1 MKRRLYART
10 LLLIMILQLLSG
22 VPAWALTG
30 GPSQPEFQ
38 AFEPI
43 GTTEMV
49 NLPDGG
55 FTYNI
60 PLMDIGGYPLN
71 LSYHSEITADMEAS
85 CVGLGWTINPGVI
98 NRNVRALPD
107 DFNGKEDAVKKEF
120 NMKENFTVGS
130 TFAASLELYGS
141 DVLKGVGKGT
151 GMSLGLNM
159 GMFYNTYWGI
169 GYEFGLSPSL
179 KAGNKGSGYLTAGFG
194 TSINSQSGANF
205 NPSLNYSRK
214 MREKESMDS
223 ESGLVN
229 TKSSGLSASLAT
241 TINSRAGLKALNV
254 SAGSFYKNK
263 EANVSDQVSTSG
275 SFNFAGPTYTSE
287 FTMPQ
292 VNTSF
297 SVNIKPVGFEA
308 FGSNVA
314 MDFSG
319 YFSKQ
324 FLATNS
330 GSKWAYGMLYAHN
343 GYNNESALLDFN
355 REKDGAFYGYSV
367 NLPIVNPGYDVLAV
381 NGQGIGG
388 SFQLKRGDVPVFF
401 DAKSYAGGAGESL
414 GFELGTGNTAHGG
427 VDIKF
432 NFTNSESKKWTSGNK
447 VLDRYNFVSGAAEG
461 YEPAYYKAAGEMA
474 VESDLA
480 YYNNTGKDLPVTAI
494 LDEGA
499 GGKFDIQTLPG
510 ISNVAVPAGPVSREE
525 RERRNQVISYLTAA
539 EASNAGLEKNILSYP
554 LNDFTN
560 PPDPLQRITGD
571 LKAHHISQVEA
582 VQPDGMRYVYG
593 IPAYNLTQ
601 REVTFSVSPSL
612 GVQCDT
618 GTVAYIPGKDNTPQN
633 ERGQEHYF
641 NAVTTPAYA
650 HTYLLTTILGKDYE
664 DRTGNGPTEDDF
676 GSYTRVNYAR
686 VEDPK
691 GNTIYHWR
699 VPFRLHRANYNPGFY
714 SKSHDDKGT
723 YIYGQKELW
732 YVHSLESKTMVAEFH
747 YSDRLDGYGVR
758 GENGGPAA
766 HNMNKKLD
774 KIVLYAK
781 PDKAKNGATAT
792 PIKTVYFTYD
802 YQLCPGTDNS
812 LAPNKGK
819 LTLRSVY
826 FTYGHSQKGKLSE
839 YRFSYK
845 NEGNKYSSRDYDRWG
860 NYKPNANVAQLKCQN
875 PAPQDPLGNDEFPYA
890 EQDQAKADAAAGT
903 WSLNHIELPSGGT
916 INVDYQAKHY
926 AYVQDRPAMQMMNI
940 VGIDGIGNAYN
951 KLYGFSN
958 GKFTG
963 ANLKVYFKLKTPV
976 SKAQLKRD
984 YLKDIANGQYL
995 YLKCYV
1001 KMNSGP
1007 SQNERWEYVS
1017 LYCQITDFDVTG
1029 SGNEGYVVLK
1039 PLPSI
1044 DDHLN
1049 PKNLAS
1055 NNINP
1060 ITKYALQYMSENLP
1074 EIAHDQQPITN
1085 AKWLDIDLIKPLAS
1099 MGKQF
1104 VQLVHGFNNVMIA
1117 RGYAREIA
1125 LDRSWV
1131 RLYEPN
1137 GMKFGGGSMVSKIVI
1152 EDNWGKMTG
1161 DPNADFRY
1169 GQEYDYTTE
1178 ATLSDGRKRTI
1189 SSGVA
1194 SYEPLIGGDENP
1206 FRLPVVVTQE
1216 RKFAVDNV
1224 HYVEEPFGEVFMPAP
1239 QVVFSEVKV
1248 RNLQHAGVTRTATGH
1263 TVMKYYTAK
1272 DFPVKTL
1279 RTNLQKMPRRI
1290 KPIFSLFKIKMK
1302 EHMNAAQGYLIETNN
1317 MHGQPESSLVFDE
1330 NGTQLSGVHYHYK
1343 TKAPGELDNEVDVIH
1358 ADGSVKKGL
1367 LGSHY
1372 SLAGDARHSKSS
1384 TVSGGVAFNVDGY
1397 MAGVIPVVIP
1407 LPWPD
1412 YEASE
1417 EQFQSMSFTK
1427 LVHKSGVL
1435 DRVEAEDLGSRIATD
1450 NLAWDAE
1457 TGEALLTRTYNEF
1470 KDPVYNL
1477 KLPAHLAYRGMQG
1490 AYKNIGFETSIGAV
1504 SNGVGKLTSS
1514 TASNYFMPGDEVLIA
1529 GVKAWVLHVNTPSQQ
1544 LNLIDI
1550 HGQLPNISAGKIK
1563 IIRSGHR
1570 NMPSTAIGTIT
1581 SMNNPIQG
1589 GTLTLN
1595 QSLHVLHAEAVEY
1608 SENWQSFCGPAIIDE
1623 NECATDYC
1631 FRNDFPINPFVRNV
1645 RGEWR
1650 PERSW
1655 LYLTERNRDPI
1666 QPPTASNNSSTNIRD
1681 NGWYEKFESF
1691 WRKPVSGGTPDQPS
1705 TGSPSLLWNRN
1716 IVNWIWS
1723 ARTTQINPN
1732 GTELESQNRLGLYSA
1747 EILGYYNQLI
1757 TGVASNSRYRQ
1768 MAFEGFE
1775 DFHYNQNLMKKSCAT
1790 KCMPPRHFGEGFQ
1803 GVSTLPN
1810 ITDETSHSGKYSL
1823 KLGGGSVNTID
1834 YTIEENCG
1842 NQAVCTGPNCPP
1854 RVPFILQNCECIQTF
1869 SPDPGK
1875 YVLTAWVKEGNG
1887 LGKRYYDRHAIKVLT
1902 TSGTAVTLKAQ
1913 GPIIDGWQRVEGE
1926 FDIKP
1931 TDKFFRLEL
1940 SALQGATVHF
1950 DDIRIFPFNG
1960 NMKNY
1965 VYDDISLKLLA
1976 ELDANGY
1983 AKFYEYNQAG
1993 ELIRVKQETENG
2005 IMTIQESNYSSPKK

>member
-1 MKRRLYART
+1 MKRIIYARI
-10 LLLIMILQLLSG
+10 LLMIMLLQVLSP
-22 VPAWALTG
+22 VASYALTG

-38 AFEPI
+38 AFEPV

-71 LSYHSEITADMEAS
+71 LAYHSEITADMEAS

-98 NRNVRALPD
+98 NRNIRALPD

-151 GMSLGLNM
+151 GMSIGLSM
-159 GMFYNTYWGI
+159 GMFYNSYWGI

-179 KAGNKGSGYLTAGFG
+179 KAGNKGSGYLTAGLG
-194 TSINSQSGANF
+194 ANINSQGGANF
-205 NPSLNYSRK
+205 SPKLGYSIMTETKNKRTK
-214 MREKESMDS
+214 A
-223 ESGLVN
+223 GLD
-229 TKSSGLSASLAT
+229 ASIAT
-241 TINSRAGLKALNV
+241 QINSREGLKTIDVLAEFKYQRVDKKSEKAYQAGLN
-254 SAGSFYKNK
+254 S
-263 EANVSDQVSTSG
+263 SG
-275 SFNFAGPTYTSE
+275 SFDFAGHTYTPE

-297 SVNIKPVGFEA
+297 SVNIKPAGFEA

-324 FLATNS
+324 FFATNS

-355 REKDGAFYGYSV
+355 REKDGAFYDYSV

-401 DAKSYAGGAGESL
+401 DAKSYAGGAGASL

-447 VLDRYNFVSGAAEG
+447 VLERYNFVPGAEEG

-474 VESDLA
+474 VESDLD
-480 YYNNTGKDLPVTAI
+480 YFINTGKDLPVTAI
-494 LDEGA
+494 LKEGT
-499 GGKFDIQTLPG
+499 GGRFDIQTLPG
-510 ISNVAVPAGPVSREE
+510 ISNVPTPAGLVSREK
-525 RERRNQVISYLTAA
+525 RERRNQVIFYLTAA
-539 EASNAGLEKNILSYP
+539 EASKAGLEKNILSYP

-560 PPDPLQRITGD
+560 PPDPLQRITSD
-571 LKAHHISQVEA
+571 RKAHHISQVEA

-612 GVQCDT
+612 GVQCDA

-633 ERGQEHYF
+633 DRGQDHYF

-664 DRTGNGPTEDDF
+664 DRTGDGPTEDDF
-676 GSYTRVNYAR
+676 GSYTRVNYAQ

-699 VPFRLHRANYNPGFY
+699 VPFHLQRANYNPGFY

-747 YSDRLDGYGVR
+747 YSDRLDGFGVR
-758 GENGGPAA
+758 GENGGPEV

-781 PDKAKNGATAT
+781 PDKVKSGAQAT

-802 YQLCPGTDNS
+802 YELCPGTDNS
-812 LAPNKGK
+812 TAPNQGK

-839 YRFSYK
+839 YHFSYK
-845 NEGNKYSSRDYDRWG
+845 NEGNKYNSKDYDRWG
-860 NYKPNANVAQLKCQN
+860 NYKSNVNAAPLNCQN
-875 PAPQDPLGNDEFPYA
+875 PVPQDPLGNDEFPYA
-890 EQDQAKADAAAGT
+890 EQDKTKADTDAGT
-903 WSLNHIELPSGGT
+903 WSLNRIELPSGGT
-916 INVDYQAKHY
+916 IQVDYQAKHY
-926 AYVQDRPAMQMMNI
+926 AYVQDRPAMQLMNI
-940 VGIDGIGNAYN
+940 VGIDGIGNTFN

-963 ANLKVYFKLKTPV
+963 ANLKVYFKLKTPAT
-976 SKAQLKRD
+976 KAQLKRD

-1049 PKNLAS
+1049 PQNLVS

-1074 EIAHDQQPITN
+1074 EIAYDQQPITN
-1085 AKWLDIDLIKPLAS
+1085 AKWLDIHLIKPLAS

-1104 VQLVHGFNNVMIA
+1104 VQLIYGFNNEMLG

-1125 LDRSWV
+1125 LDRSWI

-1137 GMKFGGGSMVSKIVI
+1137 GLKFGGGSMVSRIVI

-1178 ATLSDGRKRTI
+1178 DKLSDGSKRTI

-1206 FRLPVVVTQE
+1206 FRIPMVVTEE

-1239 QVVFSEVKV
+1239 QVVFSEVKI

-1263 TVMKYYTAK
+1263 TVMKYYTAR
-1272 DFPVKTL
+1272 DFPVKTR
-1279 RTNLQKMPRRI
+1279 RTDLQKMPRRI
-1290 KPIFSLFKIKMK
+1290 RPIFSIFKIKIK
-1302 EHMNAAQGYLIETNN
+1302 EHMNATQGYLIETNN
-1317 MHGQPESSLVFDE
+1317 MHGQAEESLVFDE
-1330 NGTQLSGVHYHYK
+1330 NGTQLSGVHYYYR
-1343 TKAPGELDNEVDVIH
+1343 TKAPGELDNEVDVIQ
-1358 ADGSVKKGL
+1358 ADGSVKQGL
-1367 LGSHY
+1367 LGVHY
-1372 SLAGDARHSKSS
+1372 SLAGDSRESVSK
-1384 TVSGGVAFNVDGY
+1384 TISGGVAVNVDGY
-1397 MAGVIPVVIP
+1397 LAGAIPVVIP
-1407 LPWPD
+1407 MIWPD
-1412 YEASE
+1412 LQRGE
-1417 EQFQSMSFTK
+1417 ERFRSMSFTK
-1427 LVHKSGVL
+1427 LVHKFGVL

-1490 AYKNIGFETSIGAV
+1490 AYKNIGFETNIGAV

-1550 HGQLPNISAGKIK
+1550 HGQLPNISAGKIT
-1563 IIRSGHR
+1563 IIRSGYR

-1581 SMNNPIQG
+1581 SLQNPISG
-1589 GTLTLN
+1589 GTLALN
-1595 QSLHVLHAEAVEY
+1595 QNARILHAEAVEY
-1608 SENWQSFCGPAIIDE
+1608 GENWQSFCGGLS
-1623 NECATDYC
+1623 NEFDC
-1631 FRNDFPINPFVRNV
+1631 FNNRQINPFVRNV

-1650 PERSW
+1650 PVRSW
-1655 LYLTERNRDPI
+1655 LYLTERDRDPL
-1666 QPPTASNNSSTNIRD
+1666 TASSSTNIRD
-1681 NGWYEKFESF
+1681 NGAYETFNSF
-1691 WRKPVSGGTPDQPS
+1691 WQKPAGNTSGALFRKDDKD
-1705 TGSPSLLWNRN
+1705 
-1716 IVNWIWS
+1716 WIWS

-1747 EILGYYNQLI
+1747 EILGYFNQLV

-1775 DFHYNQNLMKKSCAT
+1775 DFKYNQNLMANNSG
-1790 KCMPPRHFGEGFQ
+1790 CMPPRHFGEGLQ
-1803 GVSTLPN
+1803 G
-1810 ITDETSHSGKYSL
+1810 ITDETSHTGKYAL
-1823 KLGGGSVNTID
+1823 KLFGSANTSTIK
-1834 YTIEENCG
+1834 YNIEES
-1842 NQAVCTGPNCPP
+1842 CPDKVDIP
-1854 RVPFILQNCECIQTF
+1854 SQRARVPFVLRDCECIQTF

-1875 YVLTAWVKEGNG
+1875 YVLTAWVKEGDG
-1887 LGKRYYDRHAIKVLT
+1887 LGKRFFDQHVIQIKT
-1902 TSGTAVTLKAQ
+1902 NNGTVASFQAN

-1926 FDIKP
+1926 FDIKT
-1931 TDKFFRLEL
+1931 TDKDLVLEL
-1940 SALQGATVHF
+1940 TAFQRTIVYF

-1976 ELDANGY
+1976 ELDANGF